1 MIVEKAEKMAKL
13 MKLPVVGLVENMA
26 YFRCPDCGKVHRLF
40 GESHAET
47 QAKAYGIPVCASL
60 PIDPAVTRA
69 VDQGRVESLELPWLD
84 GLLDG
89 LLN

>member
-1 MIVEKAEKMAKL
+1 MARL
-13 MKLPVVGLVENMA
+13 MKIPVVGLVENMA
-26 YFRCPDCGKVHRLF
+26 YFRCPDCGKVHHLF
-40 GESHAET
+40 GESHAEA
-47 QAKAYGIPVCASL
+47 QARAYGIPACASL

>member
-1 MIVEKAEKMAKL
+1 MHA
-13 MKLPVVGLVENMA
+13 
-26 YFRCPDCGKVHRLF
+26 LF
-40 GESHAET
+40 GESHAEA